1 MTTLFMINDTKQPIT
16 LNRKLLIYIPAF
28 NCADYIV
35 GLVDEIPEFF
45 WRIADILVIDNCST
59 DGTVERLQRA
69 RAEKRWP
76 ASIHLIQSKSNL
88 GYSGSQKLAYQIAL
102 DSPNNQNVI
111 MLHGDGQYPPE
122 LLNNFLPFIESEYGV
137 VYGFRDKTSY
147 PEKEETPIPT
157 YRVIKLLSS
166 VESFV
171 TGHKRKEW
179 HSGFVMYSR
188 EFLSKVNLSALTNT
202 YHIDGHIQFV
212 SGELN
217 EKVRAIPIWKR
228 YKNFR
233 ELNGLVRITYIF
245 HVLRLM
251 VKFRVFGSGQSVAED
266 HSITYKYS
274 TLPELAISTEHV
286 RS

>member
-1 MTTLFMINDTKQPIT
+1 MISDTNQPIT

-35 GLVDEIPEFF
+35 GVVDQIPELF

-59 DGTVERLQRA
+59 DRTVEHLQQA

-76 ASIHLIQSKSNL
+76 ASIHLIQPKSNL

-111 MLHGDGQYPPE
+111 MLHGDGQYPPV
-122 LLNNFLPFIESEYGV
+122 LLNQFLPFIESEYGV

-147 PEKEETPIPT
+147 PEKEETPILT
-157 YRVIKLLSS
+157 YRIIKLLSS
-166 VESFV
+166 FESFV

-251 VKFRVFGSGQSVAED
+251 VTFRVLGSGQSAAED
-266 HSITYKYS
+266 HSVTYEYS
-274 TLPELAISTEHV
+274 TLPELAISIDHV
-286 RS
+286 KS